1 MTVHSAGNA
10 RPPVPA
16 PRAGW
21 RGAAG
26 AALAAAVVSA
36 AAAQGWPWAAAAV
49 ASAALAGALIRP
61 RQQPAPSAPLV
72 HTQASGLARQVVP
85 VWERHVSSAR
95 LHAEQSMS
103 ALTESFGA
111 IMGQMDQ
118 ALQGTT
124 AGSVIDGE
132 TVDMLVERHQ
142 PEINE
147 LLATTREIAA
157 VKNDMQAGVQN
168 LMESLVET
176 ARLSKE
182 VQAIGRAT
190 HLLALNASVE
200 AARAGTSGGASAAGF
215 AAVAHEVRM
224 LAGQSR
230 DAGQALARHLARMQ
244 ERVHAM
250 KRQGDRL
257 DNDDDELSLQ
267 AEQRARALVRA
278 LLGSLAEVSRSQQ
291 NLHQAGHLVQAEL
304 ERILMSL
311 QAQDRFSQ
319 MLGSVTEDMS
329 RMHAWLE
336 GADDEA
342 AVSANKWLERLDSTY
357 TMEEMRSSH
366 HGTTQV
372 EKAAEVEFF

>member
-1 MTVHSAGNA
+1 MTAHLAGNA
-10 RPPVPA
+10 ASSAPA
-16 PRAGW
+16 PRGGW

-26 AALAAAVVSA
+26 AALAATLVAG
-36 AAAQGWPWAAAAV
+36 AAAQGWPWAAGSVAV
-49 ASAALAGALIRP
+49 ATLAGALSRRG
-61 RQQPAPSAPLV
+61 RQPPLPVPLV

-85 VWERHVSSAR
+85 VWERNVSSAR

-118 ALQGTT
+118 ALQGAT

-132 TVDMLVERHQ
+132 TVDMLLERHQ
-142 PEINE
+142 AEITD
-147 LLATTREIAA
+147 LLATTRRIAA
-157 VKNDMQAGVQN
+157 AKNDMQVGVQT
-168 LMESLVET
+168 LSETLVET

-200 AARAGTSGGASAAGF
+200 AARASSAGGASATGF

-244 ERVHAM
+244 ERVQAM
-250 KRQGDRL
+250 KRQGDL
-257 DNDDDELSLQ
+257 IDNDDDELTLQ

-278 LLGSLAEVSRSQQ
+278 LLGSLSEVSRSQQ

-319 MLGSVTEDMS
+319 MLGSVTEDMT
-329 RMHAWLE
+329 RLHAWLE
-336 GADDEA
+336 GGNDEA
-342 AVSANKWLERLDSTY
+342 AVSANKWLERLESTY

-366 HGTTQV
+366 HGTAQV